1 MQLGYRESCGLYFKA
16 ALRTRER
23 DPDMV
28 AWPPVD
34 PDQRTQPLERGC
46 WPLAPAG
53 WERGTVLTQAA
64 GGRAGVAPDRA
75 PPRPAACP
83 LICVCP
89 LLTFPVCGPPALCTF
104 VLSARGP
111 VIFLPPRSPFISALS
126 PHGLLL

>member
-1 MQLGYRESCGLYFKA
+1 MQLGYRQSCGLYFKA

-46 WPLAPAG
+46 WPLALAG

-75 PPRPAACP
+75 PPRPSACP
-83 LICVCP
+83 LICVCH